1 MKYLWIILI
10 IVLGTSCTQTPSVNK
25 NRALAKVGSKVLMK
39 REVPDLYNE
48 GISAEDSIAMA
59 SKFIE
64 DWVRKELLYKEAEEN
79 LSRSQQNEINYRLED
94 TKASLSIYYYE
105 QGMIRQKMNAAI
117 TEKEINDYYEANS
130 NALKLKD
137 NIVKAIFIQVPASS
151 PNIKDVKK
159 WYKSDDDNDLNELES
174 YCYQYAKKYD
184 DFNEEWVSFNFLL
197 KRFPKVITTNPE
209 RYLRYNKGIEA
220 KDSSYYYF
228 ASIREYKLKSSVSPL
243 EYVENQ
249 IKSIIYN
256 QRKIKFINELENKLY
271 IDAKTN
277 NEFEIY

>member
-1 MKYLWIILI
+1 MRYIWIII
-10 IVLGTSCTQTPSVNK
+10 IILLGVSCSETSLLNK

-39 REVPDLYNE
+39 RELPDLYKE
-48 GISAEDSIAMA
+48 GISAEDSIALA
-59 SKFIE
+59 NKFI
-64 DWVRKELLYKEAEEN
+64 DNWIRKELLYKKAQEN
-79 LSRSQQNEINYRLED
+79 LSRSQQNEINYRMEES
-94 TKASLSIYYYE
+94 KASLSIYYYE
-105 QGMIRQKMNAAI
+105 QGLIRQKMNAAI
-117 TEKEINDYYEANS
+117 SEKEINDYYEAYP

-137 NIVKAIFIQVPASS
+137 NIVKALFIQIPASS

-174 YCYQYAKKYD
+174 YCYQYAKKFD

-197 KRFPKVITTNPE
+197 KRFPKVITSNPE
-209 RYLRYNKGIEA
+209 RFLRYNKGIEA

-228 ASIREYKLKSSVSPL
+228 ASIREYKLKSSVSPI

-249 IKSIIYN
+249 IKSIIFN
-256 QRKIKFINELENKLY
+256 QKKIKFINELENSLY
-271 IDAKTN
+271 NEAKTN